1 MSKSKIKRLII
12 LGIITVICMVGASA
26 YALNCNG
33 GRLVYPMNFK
43 EYHFMAKDLP
53 MIGAMVIVLLYV
65 IYLAVSLVQ
74 YSLLERRNLKGK
86 RPGKTRRVNP
96 KLGYF
101 GFFGFAGF
109 FGIFTYLHDG
119 TVFPFCFIVF
129 FGFFG
134 FFYEG
139 KMSNILAD
147 ERFLA
152 NKREAERKALG
163 IGYKMSFLL
172 LVLAGIF
179 LDGPWLNLTAI
190 LLICGM
196 SLILGLV
203 QFLSEY
209 LLYRYDRMDSED
221 WSSEEDV

>member
-1 MSKSKIKRLII
+1 MII

-43 EYHFMAKDLP
+43 EYHFVAKDLP
-53 MIGAMVIVLLYV
+53 MIGAMVIVLMYV

-96 KLGYF
+96 KLGY
-101 GFFGFAGF
+101 
-109 FGIFTYLHDG
+109 LDDG
-119 TVFPFCFIVF
+119 TVFPFCFFVF